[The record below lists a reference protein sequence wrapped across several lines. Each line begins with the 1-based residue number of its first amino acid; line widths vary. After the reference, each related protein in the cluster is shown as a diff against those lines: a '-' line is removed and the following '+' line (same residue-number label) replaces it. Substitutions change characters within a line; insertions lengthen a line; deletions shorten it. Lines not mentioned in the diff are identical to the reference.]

1 MSRVKVS
8 RHLGVPVA
16 STAARGRHAIRDRQA
31 AAAGRLRLAAAA
43 LTTPGRLRLAAA
55 PLTTPGRLRLAAV
68 LLALG
73 AIVFG
78 FVAADAAGTRRHAV
92 RDVATTEP
100 LLVSAVD
107 LSASLSDAHAIAAFS
122 FLRGGPEPAGTRR
135 LYDREM
141 QAAGAGVAQI
151 AREIGTSSRGG
162 PAVSHITRELAV
174 YAGLIDDAR
183 ANYRQGFPVGSAYL
197 RRASTTMRDAMLPAA
212 SDLYEIQA
220 RKLTTSYRAGV
231 STSTVLGVML
241 AGLALLALL
250 VATQVYVARATR
262 RIVNPRLALATAVL
276 SGLMLWIVMAF
287 ATQRNRLVEAQRAG
301 SDPVE
306 LLTVTRILSSRAQAD
321 ESIALSARGGGGGE
335 PQLANVDRGF
345 RAVVRP
351 IGLDRPGG
359 ARGSGGLLH
368 EATVVT
374 DHSTAALDAIYGA
387 YRRYLEAHRRVVVQE
402 RRGAFTKAIKLAV
415 GPGAGG
421 SAAAKDALNGALEQE
436 IAVAQG
442 HFERAASHARSALG
456 GLAGAIPLLTM
467 LCATLALL
475 GMRQRLVEYG

>member
-1 MSRVKVS
+1 MVHVTAP
-8 RHLGVPVA
+8 RHLAVP
-16 STAARGRHAIRDRQA
+16 AALRSLPGRLSIRRQLDTTPE
-31 AAAGRLRLAAAA
+31 RLRLAAA
-43 LTTPGRLRLAAA
+43 
-55 PLTTPGRLRLAAV
+55 

-78 FVAADAAGTRRHAV
+78 FVAANAAGTRRHAV
-92 RDVATTEP
+92 RDVETTEP

-122 FLRGGPEPAGTRR
+122 FLRGGPEPADTRR

-141 QAAGAGVAQI
+141 QTAGAGVAQL

-162 PAVSHITRELAV
+162 PAVSHITRQLPV

-197 RRASTTMRDAMLPAA
+197 RRASTTMRDEMLPAA

-220 RKLTTSYRAGV
+220 RRLTTSYRAGV
-231 STSTVLGVML
+231 SGSTLLGVVL

-250 VATQVYVARATR
+250 VATQVYLTRATR
-262 RIVNPRLALATAVL
+262 RVVNPRLALATVVL
-276 SGLMLWIVMAF
+276 SGLLIWIVTAF
-287 ATQRNRLVEAQRAG
+287 VTQRDRLVEAQRAG

-306 LLTVTRILSSRAQAD
+306 LLTVTRILTSRAQAD

-351 IGLDRPGG
+351 IGVDRPGG

-368 EATVVT
+368 EATVIT

-387 YRRYLEAHRRVVVQE
+387 YRGYLEAHRRVVAQE
-402 RRGAFTKAIKLAV
+402 RIGDFTQAVKLAV
-415 GPGAGG
+415 GPRAGG
-421 SAAAKDALNGALEQE
+421 SAAAKDALNAAVKREV
-436 IAVAQG
+436 AVAQG
-442 HFERAASHARSALG
+442 HFERAASRADAALG
-456 GLAGAIPLLTM
+456 GLAGGIPLLTA
-467 LCATLALL
+467 LCAALALL
-475 GMRQRLVEYG
+475 GMRQRLDEYR